1 VVLKR
6 CSASTLA
13 LLVLSACAG
22 RQPNSTPV
30 SPANQLST
38 FRPTDMWLIDS
49 KEFPWRAFTRRQR
62 ATIAAIRVKVL
73 PRYRQFLRAGRL
85 GPGAILGVFV
95 SRNSEPPE
103 YGGEGVALNE
113 CHSTPTCKYLCNGRY
128 SGDEIGPDGPSGSCE
143 DTALFF
149 YKDAAEL
156 FPYGQMHVTTPAPCV
171 HISGRAFGSCSHS

>member
-1 VVLKR
+1 MVLKR

-95 SRNSEPPE
+95 SRNSEAPE